1 MNAAGSHPFLASPAF
16 RALFVG
22 DVVVTIAE
30 RYFVLTFSWWLLA
43 GPEASGQRLSLL
55 LTLQSVPM
63 LAVGLLAGPLIERT
77 NKKHAML
84 ASVALQACVAG
95 VVAVLMARGALSFP
109 VLCVAGVV
117 LGCAIPIFEGAATA
131 ALPRSVDD
139 ESLGPAAAMQSS
151 TLEFSNIA
159 AASLS
164 AAMLAAGS
172 ITTAVAL
179 NAVLYIVGLLVVLR
193 MDATPFDATST
204 DARYWDDL
212 SAGLRFIA
220 HRPALAGFVGIYV
233 LKLAVFVSLLV
244 FIPMLV
250 QASLDGAVRWVAVL
264 ETAFSLGAIA
274 TAVGLSLRRAHGS
287 LYAGYAATLAIL
299 GALMLLTS
307 TLSSP
312 ASLVLTVTAM
322 GACAAWL
329 LASSNILFQKAVPDQ
344 MKARFFG
351 ILDTLAAAAT
361 PVGYGIVGATFDVSN
376 VHGVLSVNGIALV
389 VLGVVVML
397 VPRVSLQRASPG
409 DLLDDLQGGQA

>member
-1 MNAAGSHPFLASPAF
+1 MAHPFLASHSF
-16 RALFVG
+16 RALFIG

-55 LTLQSVPM
+55 LTLESVPM
-63 LAVGLLAGPLIERT
+63 LAVGLLAGPLIERA
-77 NKKHAML
+77 NKKRAML
-84 ASVALQACVAG
+84 ASVALQACVAC

-109 VLCVAGVV
+109 ALCVAGVL
-117 LGCAIPIFEGAATA
+117 LGCAIPVFEGAATA
-131 ALPRSVDD
+131 ALPRSVED

-172 ITTAVAL
+172 ITMAVAL
-179 NAVLYIVGLLVVLR
+179 NAVLYVVGLLVVLR
-193 MDATPFDATST
+193 MDATPFEATGGDT
-204 DARYWDDL
+204 RYWDDL
-212 SAGLRFIA
+212 SAGLGFIA
-220 HRPALAGFVGIYV
+220 LRPALAGFVAIYIV
-233 LKLAVFVSLLV
+233 KLAVFVSLLV

-274 TAVGLSLRRAHGS
+274 TAVGLSLRRTHRR

-299 GALMLLTS
+299 GTLMVLTS

-312 ASLVLTVTAM
+312 ASLIVTVAAM

-329 LASSNILFQKAVPDQ
+329 LASSNILFQQAVPDD

-361 PVGYGIVGATFDVSN
+361 PVGYGIVGATFSASN

-389 VLGVVVML
+389 ALGVVV
-397 VPRVSLQRASPG
+397 
-409 DLLDDLQGGQA
+409 LLLPQVNLERGAVAGSRNDLQGGPA